1 MHTVCTIRLE
11 SAHAHKLNIV
21 FPLTWTFTRTT
32 DLALATGATSAK
44 RSRAPGQQKI
54 ICIEDTGGGGG
65 GGIPGNTHAALTR
78 RLLVCGCPSVETKR
92 ICLGAEGSV
101 GGMLLPPPF
110 FWTEGWLIA
119 SEISTVVP
127 EHWVLRIWELQNLN
141 ITERLDERGRG
152 QQRSSMGQAGTVK
165 GK

>member
-1 MHTVCTIRLE
+1 
-11 SAHAHKLNIV
+11 
-21 FPLTWTFTRTT
+21 
-32 DLALATGATSAK
+32 
-44 RSRAPGQQKI
+44 
-54 ICIEDTGGGGG
+54 
-65 GGIPGNTHAALTR
+65 
-78 RLLVCGCPSVETKR
+78 
-92 ICLGAEGSV
+92 
-101 GGMLLPPPF
+101 MLLPPPF